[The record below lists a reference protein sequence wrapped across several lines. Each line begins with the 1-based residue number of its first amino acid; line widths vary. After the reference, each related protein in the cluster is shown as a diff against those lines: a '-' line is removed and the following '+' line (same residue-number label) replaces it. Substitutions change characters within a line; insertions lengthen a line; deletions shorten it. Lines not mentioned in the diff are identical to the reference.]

1 MLSLST
7 YQKPK
12 NTGTIKIS
20 LKAFKYHMGERTLSM
35 EVKNKNPKK
44 TLTKNKTKQ
53 TDKKQVK
60 QRQESL
66 TNRKYKKA
74 GIGLIA

>member
-35 EVKNKNPKK
+35 KVKNKNPKK
-44 TLTKNKTKQ
+44 HSPKTKQNKQTKNK
-53 TDKKQVK
+53 
-60 QRQESL
+60 
-66 TNRKYKKA
+66 
-74 GIGLIA
+74 

>member
-1 MLSLST
+1 MRGIRFQIQSKYQFQEKNVSLST

-44 TLTKNKTKQ
+44 HSPKTKQNKQTKNK
-53 TDKKQVK
+53 
-60 QRQESL
+60 
-66 TNRKYKKA
+66 
-74 GIGLIA
+74 